1 VSIWRGVLSPADQA
15 WLKTHQ
21 DLAQRADSL
30 TIDGLARLVTGSQT
44 SANVYGG
51 DISAAE
57 QSVAIASAVDL
68 IASLVSELP
77 IDVFSGKGAARREV
91 AMPSWL
97 EDPSGDGYGVQDWIY
112 RLIYSYAYRGN
123 IYGDVLSRS
132 RQATGNGFIT
142 QMEWWHPDKVHGAMI
157 DGEVKWTAGGTEV
170 PAGRMYHRRAFPV
183 PGQIEGQSPISR
195 AATQVGIS
203 LAATR
208 FGKGWFDSDANPTG
222 ILRNTLG
229 QVDQEKA
236 KGIKDRFMAA
246 LRGTREPIVMG
257 RGWEWDTISVS
268 PEESQF
274 LQTMGWSE
282 AQCARIFGP
291 GIAEI
296 LGYETG
302 GGMTYA
308 NVQDRDITLLK
319 YAVGKWIR
327 RVERV
332 LSDMLPKPQYVILNR
347 DALLETNTLARY
359 QAYALALQG
368 KPWKEVNEV
377 REKENL
383 EPIDDSEPEPAPAD
397 EPPAGD
403 EPSEDP
409 EGEQ

>member
-1 VSIWRGVLSPADQA
+1 MSVWFRNAKVE
-15 WLKTHQ
+15 
-21 DLAQRADSL
+21 QRSESL
-30 TIDGLARLVTGSQT
+30 TIDGLARLISGAQSP
-44 SANVYGG
+44 ANVNGG

-57 QSVAIASAVDL
+57 QSVAIGSAVDL
-68 IASLVSELP
+68 IASVVSELP
-77 IDVFSGKGAARREV
+77 IDIFTGKGQARTEV
-91 AMPSWL
+91 KAMPSWL
-97 EDPSGDGYGVQDWIY
+97 EDPAGDGHGVQDWIY
-112 RLIYSYAYRGN
+112 RLLYSYLYRGN
-123 IYGDVLSRS
+123 VYGDILARS
-132 RQATGNGFIT
+132 RQASGNGFIT
-142 QMEWWHPDKVHGAMI
+142 QLEWWHPDRINATMV
-157 DGEVKWTAGGTEV
+157 DGEIQWSADGQEV
-170 PAGRMYHRRAFPV
+170 TAGRMYHRRSNPV
-183 PGQIEGQSPISR
+183 PGQIKGQSPISR
-195 AATQVGIS
+195 SATQIGIS

-229 QVDQEKA
+229 NVDQDKA
-236 KGIKDRFMAA
+236 RGVKDRFMAA
-246 LRGTREPIVMG
+246 LRGSREPIVMG

-359 QAYALALQG
+359 QAYALALQNA
-368 KPWKEVNEV
+368 PWKEVNEV

-383 EPIDDSEPEPAPAD
+383 EPLEDPEPEPEPEPVD
-397 EPPAGD
+397 EPP
-403 EPSEDP
+403 EE
-409 EGEQ
+409 EQ